1 MNVMLAKATSIR
13 TWPGPG
19 SGSGASSGSSTS
31 GPPNCRNQMARM
43 VPACPGAGGKRS
55 RPRRPHARRLGPER
69 GLVAGVDL
77 GPPRLGRDGQG
88 GAVEVGGQGVEAG
101 VPAGAV
107 PGRLADLVELVG
119 ERQDRAAGLVGQL
132 EPQGLVA

>member
-31 GPPNCRNQMARM
+31 GPPKRRNQMARM
-43 VPACPGAGGKRS
+43 APSLPGAGGNRS
-55 RPRRPHARRLGPER
+55 RPRRPHGRRLGPEG

-77 GPPRLGRDGQG
+77 GPPVLGRDRP

-107 PGRLADLVELVG
+107 AGRLAHLVELVG
-119 ERQDRAAGLVGQL
+119 ERQHR
-132 EPQGLVA
+132 